1 MDAFN
6 TWLRERMSSRGNLN
20 HMFNTS
26 KFGSNHVETLNG
38 WQSFCNNTTVW
49 QRFKQGD
56 YYAIECGNPHI
67 CRLARQAA
75 DERNARMDGDEKFGE
90 YTDALAELMR
100 YNDEKDRRE
109 EEMDKLRDEA
119 DKNAEAARKEAAQKG
134 LATKKRNKERRDEQQ
149 RLTEHIC
156 AELEGLKGQDEQK
169 NELLAGLQKDVL
181 RVHVLGLD
189 VRALNVVEEDNT
201 QIEMRKMKEFK
212 KQKLVKSILNRL
224 EDLLGDGEK
233 NKASFQELRRDILQA
248 TDLELETTEDGGE
261 QDE

>member
-75 DERNARMDGDEKFGE
+75 DERNARMDGDKKFGE

-100 YNDEKDRRE
+100 YNDEKDRRK

-169 NELLAGLQKDVL
+169 NELLAGLQRDVL

-189 VRALNVVEEDNT
+189 REPRSNQAAKKKEKEKIAKKNQLVSRICDALDNL
-201 QIEMRKMKEFK
+201 KV
-212 KQKLVKSILNRL
+212 L
-224 EDLLGDGEK
+224 DEK
-233 NKASFQELRRDILQA
+233 NKERFKRI
-248 TDLELETTEDGGE
+248 
-261 QDE
+261 

>member
-100 YNDEKDRRE
+100 YNDEKDRRK

-169 NELLAGLQKDVL
+169 NELLAGLQRDVL
-181 RVHVLGLD
+181 RVHKKEKEKIAKKNQLVSRICDALD
-189 VRALNVVEEDNT
+189 
-201 QIEMRKMKEFK
+201 
-212 KQKLVKSILNRL
+212 
-224 EDLLGDGEK
+224 DLKDLDEK
-233 NKASFQELRRDILQA
+233 NKERFERIQQEILDI
-248 TDLELETTEDGGE
+248 TSEDEQNEEGE
-261 QDE
+261 QAGAKRQKTG